1 MPLPHGLRLAIRKN
15 IMNLVAL
22 DYFYTLLHLLIIGF
36 NLFAWAFPATRKL
49 HLYGVALTLA
59 CWLILGI
66 WYGIGYCPITDWQW
80 QVKEQLGERN
90 LPNSFVKYYGDR
102 LTGLDLRPDLVD
114 ALTLGLFLIS
124 ISISIYLNFYRKK
137 SQ

>member
-1 MPLPHGLRLAIRKN
+1 MSLL
-15 IMNLVAL
+15 AL

-49 HLYGVALTLA
+49 HLYGVGITLS

-80 QVKEQLGERN
+80 QVKAQLGEQN
-90 LPNSFVKYYGDR
+90 LPDSFIKYYADR
-102 LTGLDLRPDLVD
+102 LTGSYIDPKVIDG
-114 ALTLGLFLIS
+114 LTLGFFLIS
-124 ISISIYLNFYRKK
+124 ISISLYLNFFRKK
-137 SQ
+137 TT

>member
-1 MPLPHGLRLAIRKN
+1 MS
-15 IMNLVAL
+15 LVAL

-49 HLYGVALTLA
+49 HLYGVALTLG

-80 QVKEQLGERN
+80 QVKEQLGENN
-90 LPNSFVKYYGDR
+90 LPNSFVKYYGD
-102 LTGLDLRPDLVD
+102 LVTGSDINPVLIDG
-114 ALTLGLFLIS
+114 LTLGLFLIS
-124 ISISIYLNFYRKK
+124 ISISVYLNFFIKK
-137 SQ
+137 TR

>member
-1 MPLPHGLRLAIRKN
+1 MSLL
-15 IMNLVAL
+15 AL

-49 HLYGVALTLA
+49 HLYGVGITLS

-80 QVKEQLGERN
+80 QVKAQLGEQN
-90 LPNSFVKYYGDR
+90 LPDSFIKYYADR
-102 LTGLDLRPDLVD
+102 LTGSYNDPKVIDG
-114 ALTLGLFLIS
+114 LTLGFFLIS
-124 ISISIYLNFYRKK
+124 ISISLYLNFFRKK
-137 SQ
+137 TT